1 MTLEVEAKFRVESST
16 LVFLAL
22 EMNGWKVALP
32 VPFIEED
39 LYFQGIGRDF
49 RQTGE
54 ALRLRIQNGE
64 PKFTY
69 KGKPSEN
76 AGGFKVRRE
85 IELSI
90 RGCTAEE
97 ATDFL
102 TELGFNS
109 VAKVRKARQV
119 YEHVQS
125 WPGMNVHFD
134 EVDGIGLFVEIE
146 ILAKEGEQG
155 EALEKIEKVA
165 GLLGLYDKEP
175 RSYLRM
181 VLEKQELGQ
190 V

>member
-1 MTLEVEAKFRVESST
+1 M
-16 LVFLAL
+16 
-22 EMNGWKVALP
+22 
-32 VPFIEED
+32 
-39 LYFQGIGRDF
+39 
-49 RQTGE
+49 
-54 ALRLRIQNGE
+54 
-64 PKFTY
+64 
-69 KGKPSEN
+69 
-76 AGGFKVRRE
+76 
-85 IELSI
+85 
-90 RGCTAEE
+90 
-97 ATDFL
+97 
-102 TELGFNS
+102 TELGFKS
-109 VAKVRKARQV
+109 VAKVRKARKV

-155 EALEKIEKVA
+155 DALEKIEKVA